1 MQCNAVSETG
11 RDWHT
16 KDPEERSRHLA
27 DARSI
32 AVLERARLMRCRA
45 AEAGKKLKDHE
56 KRRLCSSQM
65 WFLCC
70 EIVLWIC

>member
-1 MQCNAVSETG
+1 MQCQRV